1 MKRFLLPAVA
11 AAALVPLGMVPAP
24 GLGAQAQ
31 RNWTNVVAETP
42 EGGFRL
48 GNPAA
53 PIKLVEY
60 GSFTCNHCARFAGE
74 GVPQLI
80 GKYVKSGRVSFEYRT
95 FVRDP
100 ADFSAALLARCAG
113 PAAFF
118 PLSHD
123 YFASQSQ
130 WIGRYQAMTD
140 EQKKAID
147 ALPMERKLG
156 RFAAVGGLNAIA
168 AKAGVPAAKAA
179 ICLADADAM
188 RKLIEM
194 RRVASETH
202 KVEGTPSFLINGKLV
217 EAHDWGALEPLLAGP
232 GG

>member
-1 MKRFLLPAVA
+1 MKRFLLPAIA
-11 AAALVPLGMVPAP
+11 AAVLVQLGMVAAP
-24 GLGAQAQ
+24 GLSAQAQ

-60 GSFTCNHCARFAGE
+60 GSYTCSHCARFAGE

-100 ADFSAALLARCAG
+100 ADLSAALLARCAG

-123 YFASQSQ
+123 YFASQNQ

-168 AKAGVPAAKAA
+168 AKAGLPAAKAA
-179 ICLADADAM
+179 QCLADADAM
-188 RKLIEM
+188 RKLSEM

-202 KVEGTPSFLINGKLV
+202 KVEGTPSFLVNGKLV